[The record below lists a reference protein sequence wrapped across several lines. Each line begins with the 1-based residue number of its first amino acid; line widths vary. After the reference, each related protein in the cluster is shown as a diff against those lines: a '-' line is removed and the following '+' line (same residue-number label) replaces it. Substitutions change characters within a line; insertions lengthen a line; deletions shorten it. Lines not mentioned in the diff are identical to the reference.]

1 MTLAWPDFVIG
12 SILVLGAVRGYFRG
26 FVLELTGALALVA
39 AVAAAFAYPGIWD
52 KPLGD
57 ATHLGPG
64 SAHVISMIIFAAIAY
79 AAVNFVGGLF
89 ARIAKLPLIGLV
101 NAVLGAVVGVAWAAA
116 FVWLVLFLALYF
128 PLSKDLR
135 GDLHKSYLV
144 AVFEQ
149 PNGQIDTFIKK
160 SLPWFAK
167 PFSNGIF
174 RRHRV

>member
-1 MTLAWPDFVIG
+1 MTLTWPDLVIG
-12 SILVLGAVRGYFRG
+12 AILVLGVARGYLRG
-26 FVLELTGALALVA
+26 FVVELTGALALVA
-39 AVAAAFAYPGIWD
+39 AVVAAFAYPGIWD

-57 ATHLGPG
+57 ATRLGPG
-64 SAHVISMIIFAAIAY
+64 SAHVVSMIIFAALAY
-79 AAVNFVGGLF
+79 AAVNFAGGLL
-89 ARIAKLPLIGLV
+89 ARIAKLPLIGFF
-101 NAVLGAVVGVAWAAA
+101 NAILGAVVGFAWAAA
-116 FVWLVLFLALYF
+116 FVWLVLFVALYF

-160 SLPWFAK
+160 SLPWFVK

-174 RRHRV
+174 GRHRA